1 MMKWIRSLVLAGCL
15 LAGAAAQPK
24 ADFIGCWLNQGDL
37 LNEQQLGDLTAPIQ
51 QPQRLAVLV
60 HGLGN
65 SRQASGE
72 CYAELAPR
80 LRAAYAKQG
89 LDCCVVGLQWDSDV
103 DLGVFNAADN
113 YLAMVARARKVGH
126 GPARQLLLRLQQQYP
141 QTQID
146 VYAHSLGCEVTGA
159 MVAPDAVYADDLPK
173 SESYEPKQ
181 DLFFNL
187 TMMAGCDLDFDAWA
201 KSQIQVR
208 QEKRRIGFLWL
219 TMSPYVVG
227 DRDKVLQLRQTVR
240 GMASGSAFPR
250 MTAAQYDTLFSQQA
264 IAIDNEDIPADH
276 AWVNY
281 FNQARLT
288 RAVPMAIYLA
298 DPKQPKPE
306 EFQELDRLSK
316 APEQVEAIKP
326 FLDSPHLNT
335 GMYALWRMERLL
347 CGGSQH
353 MADGSLDD
361 LARLLRSQPAKIKG
375 LRPESKCQS
384 VHRGLWPTP
393 AQMTRAGAPDW
404 D

>member
-1 MMKWIRSLVLAGCL
+1 MKWIRSLALAGCL
-15 LAGAAAQPK
+15 LAGASAQTQGD
-24 ADFIGCWLNQGDL
+24 AFVSCWLNQGEL
-37 LNEQQLGDLTAPIQ
+37 LDEQQLADLAGRVQ
-51 QPQRLAVLV
+51 QPARLAVLV

-65 SRQASGE
+65 SREASAE
-72 CYAELAPR
+72 CYNELAPR
-80 LRAAYAKQG
+80 LRAEYAKQK

-113 YLAMVARARKVGH
+113 YLAMVERARKVGH

-141 QTQID
+141 NTQID

-159 MVAPDAVYADDLPK
+159 MLAPEAVYADDVPK
-173 SESYEPKQ
+173 SQAFEPER

-187 TMMAGCDLDFDAWA
+187 TLMAGCDLDFDAWA
-201 KSQIQVR
+201 KSGVQARSKQ
-208 QEKRRIGFLWL
+208 RRTRFLWL

-227 DRDKVLQLRQTVR
+227 GRDKVLQLRQTVR
-240 GMASGSAFPR
+240 GMATGSAFPR
-250 MTAAQYDTLFSQQA
+250 MTTQQYDTLFAEQA
-264 IAIDNEDIPADH
+264 IAVDNEDIPEDH

-281 FNQARLT
+281 FNPPRLA
-288 RAVPMAIYLA
+288 RAVPLAIYLA

-306 EFQELDRLSK
+306 EFRELDRLAA
-316 APEQVEAIKP
+316 APQQSEAIKP

-335 GMYALWRMERLL
+335 SMYALWRLERLL

-353 MADGSLDD
+353 MADGTLED
-361 LARLLRSQPAKIKG
+361 LARLLRNQPAKIRSM
-375 LRPESKCQS
+375 RPDCPCHS
-384 VHRGLWPTP
+384 VQRGLWPTP